1 MLLFGA
7 SGAMLAKAM
16 QVADTPKHKATSER
30 AMAMSYAF
38 EADCKKTV
46 AYEQQVFDY
55 YRSVKNFFPV

>member
-1 MLLFGA
+1 
-7 SGAMLAKAM
+7 
-16 QVADTPKHKATSER
+16 
-30 AMAMSYAF
+30 MAMSYAF